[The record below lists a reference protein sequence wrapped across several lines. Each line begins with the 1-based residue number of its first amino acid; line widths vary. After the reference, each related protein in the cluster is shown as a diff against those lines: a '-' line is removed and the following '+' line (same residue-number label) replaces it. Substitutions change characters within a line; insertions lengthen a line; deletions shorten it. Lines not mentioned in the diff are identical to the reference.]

1 MKGDIKL
8 QKKKKRKKSY
18 TSFHFNFFLSFFFSL
33 ISLKKIYIK
42 MYCTMIFIN
51 QFLQL
56 ATDCLSLNLSV
67 VYRILLP
74 IHKEKV
80 LFRVVLIHSFLITG
94 FMWKADLISHGYS
107 HRSFLFMTWKIGLFF
122 FPWYLMLLVYSY
134 SK

>member
-1 MKGDIKL
+1 
-8 QKKKKRKKSY
+8 
-18 TSFHFNFFLSFFFSL
+18 
-33 ISLKKIYIK
+33 

-134 SK
+134 RK